1 MTMQKDIT
9 LFAQSYRQDDETEI
23 QRYWRVLKLHKWL
36 ILGFIA
42 AVTLATAAYVS
53 QLTPIY
59 RANTTVLMASGND
72 YYWTESW
79 KVSSFNLTARTATF
93 GTPTPLFPGDDAGPT
108 VHPGPH
114 FYVQGS
120 VGLIDE
126 PGEFAMD
133 AAGEWLYLPPQGI
146 SASSCVF

>member
-1 MTMQKDIT
+1 MLVQ
-9 LFAQSYRQDDETEI
+9 LNGSSSSG
-23 QRYWRVLKLHKWL
+23 
-36 ILGFIA
+36 GFSWHEGA
-42 AVTLATAAYVS
+42 LPANVS
-53 QLTPIY
+53 QFGL
-59 RANTTVLMASGND
+59 ANTTVLMASGND